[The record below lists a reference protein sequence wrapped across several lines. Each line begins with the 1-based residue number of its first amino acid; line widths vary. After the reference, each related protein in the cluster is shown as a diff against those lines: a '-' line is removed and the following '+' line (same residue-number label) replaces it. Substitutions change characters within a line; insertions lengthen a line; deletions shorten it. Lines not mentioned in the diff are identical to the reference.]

1 MIEKELQSYIKD
13 LETAL
18 FLTSRDKV
26 SWQVIEQIVNNN
38 ISLDFKQRL
47 LNNTN
52 KLVIQNNLSLKT
64 DLEKILNTTF

>member
-64 DLEKILNTTF
+64 DLEKILNTSF